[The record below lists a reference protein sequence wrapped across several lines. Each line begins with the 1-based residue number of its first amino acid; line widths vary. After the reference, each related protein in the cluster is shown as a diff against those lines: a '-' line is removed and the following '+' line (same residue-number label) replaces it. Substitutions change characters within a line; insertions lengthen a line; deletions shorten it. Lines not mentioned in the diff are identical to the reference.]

1 VTRIRSIDLSQLIDQ
16 FKDFTKVLGPEEIKI
31 LTDAD
36 LLLSGTIHHDEA
48 SKLAYLSKS
57 SQIQSRLNNLLSRLT
72 YIRSMSVLDRD
83 AYWGGLLEA
92 EEYEGRDKRYIALA
106 RDSKLRDLEETN
118 AALEVVRDHVN
129 NLTWILKTISSRV

>member
-1 VTRIRSIDLSQLIDQ
+1 MTKIRSIDLSQLVDQ
-16 FKDFTKVLGPEEIKI
+16 FKDFTRVLGPAEIKI

-36 LLLSGTIHHDEA
+36 LLLSMTIPSDEMGRV
-48 SKLAYLSKS
+48 AYLSKS
-57 SQIQSRLNNLLSRLT
+57 AKIQSDLNNLLSRLT

-83 AYWGGLLEA
+83 AYWGSLLEA
-92 EEYEGRDKRYIALA
+92 EEYEGRDKRFIALA

-129 NLTWILKTISSRV
+129 NLTWILKTIAGRL